1 MKAIILAS
9 CLTAAGVPE
18 CPELV
23 TNPTYSVTITD
34 VTNEHFNAKRLPY
47 AGHSPYAFEQPGAAE
62 ISPSTHSLDRCAK
75 RYDAKR
81 FASLPLFGKARLV
94 RACALAE
101 DKRQ

>member
-23 TNPTYSVTITD
+23 TNPTYQVQSDAAPT
-34 VTNEHFNAKRLPY
+34 ARQRLPY
-47 AGHSPYAFEQPGAAE
+47 SGHSPYAFQQAAE
-62 ISPSTHSLDRCAK
+62 TSLDPSKGSMDRCIK
-75 RYDAKR
+75 RYDVKR
-81 FASLPLFGKARLV
+81 FANLSLFGKARLV
-94 RACALAE
+94 RACAIAE